1 MDCKAGQAL
10 KTQIYQKVEQL
21 IQQGH
26 EISVCWVPSHCKVE
40 RNDRADKAAKE
51 AAGRERIQT
60 ARCTGLTHLKGRITG
75 GGVKTAG
82 GMAQTK
88 DKRARKSEE
97 RVLCSFLESINGSS
111 TWQNKKVLCFAILP
125 TEDGPRGYWHILQK
139 NRSNRDRR
147 VLVVWRRRAIR
158 HTPVHKVPE
167 MKGRTASF
175 KEEPR

>member
-40 RNDRADKAAKE
+40 RNERADKAAKE

-60 ARCTGLTHLKGRITG
+60 ARWTSLTHDESLKRKVT
-75 GGVKTAG
+75 TA

-88 DKRARKSEE
+88 DKKARKSEE
-97 RVLCSFLESINGSS
+97 RVLCSFLESRNGSS
-111 TWQNKKVLCFAILP
+111 TW
-125 TEDGPRGYWHILQK
+125 
-139 NRSNRDRR
+139 
-147 VLVVWRRRAIR
+147 
-158 HTPVHKVPE
+158 
-167 MKGRTASF
+167 
-175 KEEPR
+175 